1 MTTADPD
8 YQVDRTRSTSSPLSL
23 TPTSYIVLGLI
34 EMQGEGTP
42 YDLKTWVT
50 QSVGN
55 FWSVPHSAIYA
66 ETVRLTG
73 AGLLIERREQ
83 HAKPHLELTFSAL
96 NDPRVHSRFSK
107 PGVASRILPW
117 ALIPVFPCH

>member
-1 MTTADPD
+1 MASVLIPLMVGAPNEKSGSMTTGDPD

-42 YDLKTWVT
+42 YDLKTWVA

-83 HAKPHLELTFSAL
+83 HAEPYWS
-96 NDPRVHSRFSK
+96 
-107 PGVASRILPW
+107 
-117 ALIPVFPCH
+117 